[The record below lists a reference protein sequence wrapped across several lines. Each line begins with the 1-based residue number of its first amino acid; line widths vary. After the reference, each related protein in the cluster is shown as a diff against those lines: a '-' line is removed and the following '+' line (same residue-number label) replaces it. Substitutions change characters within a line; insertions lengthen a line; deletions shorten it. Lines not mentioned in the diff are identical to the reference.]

1 MAFSFSN
8 DGSRPEAGHPDAPT
22 SAADVEIPAEPV
34 VPAAPAGSPAFIRF
48 NTCRWQQPIEDGVAA
63 FCTHREV
70 KPYAGTTGFDADAWC
85 GDCQYYK
92 LRRVPKKRNRDEYS
106 Y

>member
-1 MAFSFSN
+1 M
-8 DGSRPEAGHPDAPT
+8 HPDPAAP
-22 SAADVEIPAEPV
+22 AADVEIGTGPAP
-34 VPAAPAGSPAFIRF
+34 PAAPVESPAFTRF